1 MHTLWLF
8 FTWPAGAIWGN
19 VLAMPACGVV
29 AGVATVCLRRP
40 LARFWHRHFGHRA
53 ELNEIKARLDGHADL
68 LDPHSPGGLGAV
80 HDEVRRAVTAAESA
94 AAEVRALTK
103 IVTPTPM
110 KRTASGRFAPRN
122 SSEEKK
128 P

>member
-1 MHTLWLF
+1 MHTFLLF
-8 FTWPAGAIWGN
+8 FAWPFGGVWSN

-40 LARFWHRHFGHRA
+40 LAAFWHRHFSHRA
-53 ELNEIKARLDGHADL
+53 ELDDIKARLDGHADL
-68 LDPHSPGGLGAV
+68 LNPHSPGGLGAV

-94 AAEVRALTK
+94 VAEVRALTK
-103 IVTPTPM
+103 VMAPTPM
-110 KRTASGRFAPRN
+110 RRTADGRFAKS